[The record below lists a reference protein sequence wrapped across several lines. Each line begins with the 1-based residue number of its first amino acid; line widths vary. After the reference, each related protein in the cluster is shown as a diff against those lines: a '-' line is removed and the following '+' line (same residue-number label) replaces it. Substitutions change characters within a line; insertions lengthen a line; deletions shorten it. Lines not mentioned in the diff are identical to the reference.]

1 MIKTTI
7 AEILKERIRIADE
20 TQDNWDYGIEQCWKK
35 EIDILTND
43 IEESVSYFLNDC
55 SDEDFFWIAEIF
67 EEVIEKTQSKKMLQC
82 FRTRLSFV
90 NPEKYNQDTFVSKH
104 MRKWVDYAEY
114 VRSVSMDIE
123 YAEGRI
129 EEGNQ

>member
-1 MIKTTI
+1 MIKQMI
-7 AEILKERIRIADE
+7 EPIIKERIRIADE

-55 SDEDFFWIAEIF
+55 SDEFFFWIAEIF

-82 FRTRLSFV
+82 FRARLSFV

>member
-1 MIKTTI
+1 MIKKMI
-7 AEILKERIRIADE
+7 EPIIKERIRIADE

-43 IEESVSYFLNDC
+43 IEKSMAYFLNDC

-67 EEVIEKTQSKKMLQC
+67 EEIIEKTQSKKMLQC

-90 NPEKYNQDTFVSKH
+90 ISEKYNKDTFSSKY

-123 YAEGRI
+123 YAESKI
-129 EEGNQ
+129 KTNEK